1 MLKRAIR
8 FVESTHERD
17 CRDFNLKAEVRA
29 ALRCLHDQ
37 IVDDPPLA
45 GS

>member
-8 FVESTHERD
+8 FVESTHEQD
-17 CRDFNLKAEVRA
+17 CRDFNLKAEILT
-29 ALRCLHDQ
+29 ALRGLHEQ